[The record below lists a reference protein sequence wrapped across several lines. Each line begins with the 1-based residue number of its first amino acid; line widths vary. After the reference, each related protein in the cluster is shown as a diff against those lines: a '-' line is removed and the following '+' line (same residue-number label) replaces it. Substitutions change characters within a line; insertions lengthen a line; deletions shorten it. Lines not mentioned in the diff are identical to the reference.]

1 MECGPCVEVKFPQ
14 LLNLPLLPGE
24 YLAGAEGHGIFEG
37 RLWTKP
43 RDKGV
48 YLEKIRMQNCDNLRS
63 RWRELKKKKKI
74 LPIALRTS
82 GRMLSAIPKTFPF
95 PSSSLLKSNPGRLDW
110 APKAHPPSMLEN
122 CKTAAN
128 PSN

>member
-63 RWRELKKKKKI
+63 RWRELKKKKKKKNPTDCTPYLGTNAFCDSQNLS
-74 LPIALRTS
+74 LPVFFT
-82 GRMLSAIPKTFPF
+82 
-95 PSSSLLKSNPGRLDW
+95 
-110 APKAHPPSMLEN
+110 LE
-122 CKTAAN
+122 K
-128 PSN
+128 